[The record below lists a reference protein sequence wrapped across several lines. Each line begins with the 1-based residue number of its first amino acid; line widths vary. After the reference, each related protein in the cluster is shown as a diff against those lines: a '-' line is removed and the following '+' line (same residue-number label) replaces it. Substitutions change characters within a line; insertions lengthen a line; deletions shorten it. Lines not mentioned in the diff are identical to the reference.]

1 MNLLSQQNGP
11 MPMPL
16 LSIGTATDITN
27 NKYTSTSNHV
37 VRIAAITE
45 CRIWHYN
52 PTSDYKQGTG
62 LLLPIGSVIE
72 LPVFEGYVID
82 VVGSANICKFN

>member
-11 MPMPL
+11 IPMPL

-27 NKYTSTSNHV
+27 ATYTSTSNYV

-52 PTSDYKQGTG
+52 PTTDYKQGTG
-62 LLLPIGSVIE
+62 LLLPIGGIIEIPTFESWVIE
-72 LPVFEGYVID
+72 VT
-82 VVGSANICKFN
+82 GSANICKFN